1 MPKLHTWLPAT
12 AQNAKLLLRHMLRN
26 RVFLSITPSS
36 KSLIMKG
43 AQSIQQ
49 FPVTQRQL
57 FRQLFLFFSCLGK
70 HQLGLEG
77 FGIPKWR
84 STVCQLCWTIEQWF
98 KWNLRLKSLKR
109 CWGPTKYNLTSE
121 AIAWLFTKKGNKR
134 LIFVFLAHNFEN
146 TRHNYHQVPNN
157 DIVTLVLDSNNLH
170 ICIWRASK
178 LNYHWLIVCIKLESY
193 VSRMG
198 PCAFYSV
205 FRAGNH
211 FKPSL
216 TKSI

>member
-26 RVFLSITPSS
+26 LVFLSITPSS
-36 KSLIMKG
+36 QSLIMKG
-43 AQSIQQ
+43 AQSIKQ

-57 FRQLFLFFSCLGK
+57 FRQLFLSFSCLGK

-77 FGIPKWR
+77 LEFQREG
-84 STVCQLCWTIEQWF
+84 QLCWTMFQVKLKIEVAKKMLGPNKIQFDQW
-98 KWNLRLKSLKR
+98 
-109 CWGPTKYNLTSE
+109 
-121 AIAWLFTKKGNKR
+121 GNCLIVQEEGEQKI
-134 LIFVFLAHNFEN
+134 IFVFLAHNVAN

-170 ICIWRASK
+170 ICIWRGSK
-178 LNYHWLIVCIKLESY
+178 LNYNWLIVCNKLESY
-193 VSRMG
+193 VSRIG